1 MRVTAARTLVI
12 GAPPALKAEELASA
26 TVRAASCGSP
36 STRRIASSRWQSGS
50 FSACC
55 RRSTAFTL
63 VGKEI
68 SPRAAWAAMV
78 PKASILFTALP
89 DYMHTPAAPAFDVTR
104 PYLQSRK
111 SLAA

>member
-12 GAPPALKAEELASA
+12 SCPALKAVVFASA

-63 VGKEI
+63 VGKRR
-68 SPRAAWAAMV
+68 SPRAAWAAIV
-78 PKASILFTALP
+78 PKASILFTAAIIRLRPRRP
-89 DYMHTPAAPAFDVTR
+89 DILCT
-104 PYLQSRK
+104 QSNN
-111 SLAA
+111 LW